1 VKELT
6 SITEFKSQSTWQ
18 LVGLGVVT
26 YGVYFAHYIKNQ
38 TAKIN
43 EVTVEKD
50 KVTEDFVNSIL
61 AVSYI
66 SLILFFVSLAFEE
79 GHAVETVSYIT
90 DRISGVMMI
99 VWGFM
104 ARNRLNIAYDL
115 SNDSKEW
122 FRGLWTFLFS
132 PLYFNYKINCLIDES
147 VEQDA
152 QEWTQ

>member
-1 VKELT
+1 MKDLT
-6 SITEFKSQSTWQ
+6 SIKEFKSQSTWQ

-26 YGVYFAHYIKNQ
+26 YGVYLAHYIKNQ

-50 KVTEDFVNSIL
+50 KVTEGFVNSIL

-66 SLILFFVSLAFEE
+66 SLMLFLVSFVFENE
-79 GHAVETVSYIT
+79 HALETVSYIM

-132 PLYFNYKINCLIDES
+132 PMYFNYKINCLSDES
-147 VEQDA
+147 VE
-152 QEWTQ
+152 